1 MENVYYIFTCN
12 LILLFLTLLIRKS
25 WVVFVYAITISIE
38 SIIIEYLTNSSFLQ
52 ISPIV
57 LSAISITLAGIML
70 LLAASFLYK
79 RRKIPIL
86 FIKSWKNLILASL
99 SLSFG
104 IFTWYDSINRIG
116 ASKEVLI
123 AGPLEI
129 VIIVLLARVFLNER
143 LSRYH
148 FIGISIALLGFC
160 MAVASDTHLGL
171 TDNTETSRMA
181 SSTTVAGSSSLSATI
196 ISFGDVEA
204 ILSAFGFAV
213 GVLFLT
219 KLTLRY
225 SSMEVAGASM
235 FTSGLILVGFMI
247 VGLSYGADHAVLP
260 SKEVSLLRLPLIF
273 SIIIFLLFSLL
284 PFIGSLSYSTG
295 LSKIG
300 ASLTS
305 TIGSS
310 SILMTVIIQ
319 LALKEFGINSH
330 LPENIFLAIFGGVT
344 GFLGI
349 YMIHVPHYSMPI
361 SKKE

>member
-1 MENVYYIFTCN
+1 MN
-12 LILLFLTLLIRKS
+12 LICYFLTLLIRKS
-25 WVVFVYAITISIE
+25 WVVFVYALTISIE
-38 SIIIEYLTNSSFLQ
+38 SIIIEYLTASSSVQ
-52 ISPIV
+52 ISPIM

-70 LLAASFLYK
+70 LMAAYGLK
-79 RRKIPIL
+79 RKSEIPIL
-86 FIKSWKNLILASL
+86 FTKSWRNLILASL

-129 VIIVLLARVFLNER
+129 VIIVLLARIFLNER
-143 LSRYH
+143 LNRFH
-148 FIGISIALLGFC
+148 FIGITIALVGFF
-160 MAVASDTHLGL
+160 MAVASDTNIGL
-171 TDNTETSRMA
+171 PDFTEKIGTA
-181 SSTTVAGSSSLSATI
+181 AQPAGARSPLMSAII

-204 ILSAFGFAV
+204 ILSAFGFAG

-219 KLTLRY
+219 KLTLKY
-225 SSMEVAGASM
+225 SPIEVAGASM
-235 FTSGLILVGFMI
+235 FTSGLILVGFMVI
-247 VGLSYGADHAVLP
+247 GLLLYGADHWVLP
-260 SKEVSLLRLPLIF
+260 YKGISLLTQPLIF
-273 SIIIFLLFSLL
+273 IIIIFLLFSSL

-310 SILMTVIIQ
+310 SILITIILQ
-319 LALKEFGINSH
+319 LVLKEFGINSH
-330 LPENIFLAIFGGVT
+330 LPENLFLAILGGVT

-349 YMIHVPHYSMPI
+349 YMIHIPNYSMPVTN
-361 SKKE
+361 KE